1 MQGLNVLKEGKRFT
15 DFKPGMVLSD
25 VFEIYLPQYEG
36 ENGSFDMANHSQ
48 RFQMSECFVQSNSN
62 TLSFTCISCH
72 NPHISVKETGKEV
85 YNAAC
90 KNCHQTKKCSEKDAA
105 LLAAKN
111 NCVSCHMPANSSV
124 DIPHVSVHDHYIRK
138 PKSKQDLQNMQKL
151 IGLYAVNNSAPALE
165 TQIQAYLEYWEKFD
179 KNPFYL
185 TKAFELLAKTK
196 NQKLWLKYY
205 YLTENYAK
213 AIQLKLENVELTAW
227 ENFMLGEAFGKQNQK
242 SISKFYIK
250 KAFEQDR
257 TQVVIGMQLFK
268 YYLRDGEL
276 VNAQKISNLLL
287 ADFPRNGSIVNSTAQ
302 LNIMQGNLSQGK
314 QRMELALKLNPDD
327 IDVWLTH
334 FNYFVKVRDKQ
345 KVIYW
350 AKRIQAKN
358 PSALSAKQVAQI
370 VDNMT

>member
-1 MQGLNVLKEGKRFT
+1 
-15 DFKPGMVLSD
+15 
-25 VFEIYLPQYEG
+25 
-36 ENGSFDMANHSQ
+36 
-48 RFQMSECFVQSNSN
+48 
-62 TLSFTCISCH
+62 
-72 NPHISVKETGKEV
+72 
-85 YNAAC
+85 
-90 KNCHQTKKCSEKDAA
+90 
-105 LLAAKN
+105 
-111 NCVSCHMPANSSV
+111 
-124 DIPHVSVHDHYIRK
+124 
-138 PKSKQDLQNMQKL
+138 MQKL

-350 AKRIQAKN
+350 AKRIQAKR
-358 PSALSAKQVAQI
+358 PSVLSAKQVAQI